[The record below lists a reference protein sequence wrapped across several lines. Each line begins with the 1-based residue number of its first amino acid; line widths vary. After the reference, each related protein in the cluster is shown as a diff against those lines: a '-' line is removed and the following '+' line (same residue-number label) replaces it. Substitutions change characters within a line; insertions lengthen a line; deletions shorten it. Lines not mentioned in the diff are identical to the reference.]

1 MNTKVLKI
9 ISGIKLKYQNIDTML
24 LFGSA
29 LTSDWTDQ
37 SDIDMFLIDDSFND
51 SRSETV
57 IDGVTVEFQ
66 QDNFE
71 NIFKDIQAEHGQLL
85 NRNVSTMI
93 ASSIVISS
101 KSPNKLAKLIDF
113 AKQILASPSK
123 YNAGDVKMWKYSI
136 ADYLSK
142 AEKDITK
149 NDILAFYLH
158 ANYVLQN
165 ALQMSLALNDVYMPQ
180 PKYLGKLLVEKDP
193 ELFEIWSQYLEAD
206 SLTQKITI
214 LNRLEERLNRGS

>member
-9 ISGIKLKYQNIDTML
+9 ISGIKLKYQNIDTIL

-142 AEKDITK
+142 LEKDIITGD
-149 NDILAFYLH
+149 NIAFYLH

-165 ALQMSLALNDVYMPQ
+165 ALELSLALNGAYMPQ
-180 PKYLGKLLVEKDP
+180 PKYLGKLLVEKDS
-193 ELFEIWSQYLEAD
+193 ELFEIWNQYLEAD
-206 SLTQKITI
+206 SLRQKITI
-214 LNRLEERLNRGS
+214 LNRLKER

>member
-9 ISGIKLKYQNIDTML
+9 ISGIKLKYQNIDTIL

-142 AEKDITK
+142 LEKDIITGD
-149 NDILAFYLH
+149 NIAFYLH

-165 ALQMSLALNDVYMPQ
+165 ALEMSLALNGAYMPQ
-180 PKYLGKLLVEKDP
+180 PKYLGKLLVEKDS
-193 ELFEIWSQYLEAD
+193 ELFEIWNQYLEAD

-214 LNRLEERLNRGS
+214 LNRLKER